1 MGKNSFIMY
10 QLWGAA
16 IEHMTDAQ
24 AGALLKAIYSYQETG
39 NTEISD
45 PAISLVFDI
54 VRQKMDEDSEKYDQV
69 CSVRS
74 ANGKKGGRPV
84 KASGS
89 NDDTVDDAVDDAA
102 SEEKANGFSEK
113 QTKAKK
119 ANGFSEKLKKQKNPD
134 MKCNDS
140 DSDNDSDNDMKC
152 SDSDSECVFE
162 KNKGLKDK
170 RNSHSQREP
179 AKPVERVPYQQIID
193 DYNKTCTDLAKV
205 EKLTDARKHAIRVLL
220 RKGYTPDQL
229 HTVFL
234 KAQQSDFLAGRRG
247 RWKAAFDWLLDES
260 NMVKVLEGQYSNGP
274 DESARSG
281 TTQGFN
287 PSEYLKEIARGEIN
301 IDDS

>member
-10 QLWGAA
+10 QIWGAA
-16 IEHMTDAQ
+16 IKHMTDAQ

-74 ANGKKGGRPV
+74 ANGKKGGRPL

-89 NDDTVDDAVDDAA
+89 NDDTVDDAA
-102 SEEKANGFSEK
+102 SEEKANGFSEN

-140 DSDNDSDNDMKC
+140 DSDNDMKC

-162 KNKGLKDK
+162 KDKGLKDK

-179 AKPVERVPYQQIID
+179 AKPVERVPYQQIIE

-205 EKLTDARKHAIRVLL
+205 EKLTDARKHAIRLLL

>member
-10 QLWGAA
+10 QIWGAA

-39 NTEISD
+39 NAEISD
-45 PAISLVFDI
+45 PSISLVFDI

-74 ANGKKGGRPV
+74 ANGRKGGRPL
-84 KASGS
+84 KASGY
-89 NDDTVDDAVDDAA
+89 NDDTVEDAA
-102 SEEKANGFSEK
+102 SEESEEKANGFSEN

-162 KNKGLKDK
+162 KDKGLKDK

-179 AKPVERVPYQQIID
+179 AKPVARVPYQQIID

-205 EKLTDARKHAIRVLL
+205 EKLTDARKHAIRLLL

>member
-10 QLWGAA
+10 QIWGAA
-16 IEHMTDAQ
+16 IKHMTDAQ

-74 ANGKKGGRPV
+74 ANGKKGGRPL

-89 NDDTVDDAVDDAA
+89 NDDTVEDAA
-102 SEEKANGFSEK
+102 PEEKANGFSEN

-140 DSDNDSDNDMKC
+140 DSDNDMKC

-162 KNKGLKDK
+162 KDKGLKDK

-179 AKPVERVPYQQIID
+179 AKPVERVPYQQIIE

-205 EKLTDARKHAIRVLL
+205 EKLTDGRKRAIKALIN
-220 RKGYTPDQL
+220 KGYTPEQL
-229 HTVFL
+229 HHVFL
-234 KAQQSDFLAGRRG
+234 QAQDSDFLSGRSG
-247 RWKAAFDWLLDES
+247 RWQATFDWLMHES
-260 NMVKVLEGQYSNGP
+260 NVVKVLEGQYVNRSEP
-274 DESARSG
+274 ETARSG
-281 TTQGFN
+281 TTRVSSDQ
-287 PSEYLKEIARGEIN
+287 
-301 IDDS
+301 IDDYLSKVMAGEA

>member
-1 MGKNSFIMY
+1 
-10 QLWGAA
+10 
-16 IEHMTDAQ
+16 
-24 AGALLKAIYSYQETG
+24 
-39 NTEISD
+39 
-45 PAISLVFDI
+45 
-54 VRQKMDEDSEKYDQV
+54 
-69 CSVRS
+69 
-74 ANGKKGGRPV
+74 
-84 KASGS
+84 
-89 NDDTVDDAVDDAA
+89 
-102 SEEKANGFSEK
+102 
-113 QTKAKK
+113 
-119 ANGFSEKLKKQKNPD
+119 

-140 DSDNDSDNDMKC
+140 DSDNDMKC

-162 KNKGLKDK
+162 KDKGLKDK

-179 AKPVERVPYQQIID
+179 AKPVERVPYQQIIE

-274 DESARSG
+274 DENARSG

-301 IDDS
+301 INDS

>member
-10 QLWGAA
+10 QIWGAA
-16 IEHMTDAQ
+16 IKHMTDAQ

-74 ANGKKGGRPV
+74 ANGKKGGRPL

-89 NDDTVDDAVDDAA
+89 NDDTVEDAA
-102 SEEKANGFSEK
+102 PEE
-113 QTKAKK
+113 K

-140 DSDNDSDNDMKC
+140 DSDNDMKC

-162 KNKGLKDK
+162 KDKGLKDK
-170 RNSHSQREP
+170 RNVQREP
-179 AKPVERVPYQQIID
+179 AKPVERVPYQQITD
-193 DYNKTCTDLAKV
+193 DYNITCKDLAKV
-205 EKLTDARKHAIRVLL
+205 EKLTYGRKRAIKALIN
-220 RKGYTPDQL
+220 KGYPPEQL
-229 HTVFL
+229 HHVFL
-234 KAQQSDFLAGRRG
+234 QAQDCDFLSGRSG
-247 RWKAAFDWLLDES
+247 RWQATFDWLMHES
-260 NMVKVLEGQYSNGP
+260 NVVKVLEGQYVNRSEP
-274 DESARSG
+274 ETARSG
-281 TTQGFN
+281 TTRVSSDQ
-287 PSEYLKEIARGEIN
+287 
-301 IDDS
+301 IDDYLSKVMAGEA

>member
-10 QLWGAA
+10 QIWGAA

-39 NTEISD
+39 NAEISD

-74 ANGKKGGRPV
+74 ANGKKGGRPL

-89 NDDTVDDAVDDAA
+89 NDDTVDDAA
-102 SEEKANGFSEK
+102 SEEKANGFSEN

-140 DSDNDSDNDMKC
+140 DSDNDMKC

-162 KNKGLKDK
+162 KEKGLKDK

-179 AKPVERVPYQQIID
+179 ARPVERVPYQQIIE

-205 EKLTDARKHAIRVLL
+205 EKLTDARKHAIRLLL

-274 DESARSG
+274 DENARSG

>member
-1 MGKNSFIMY
+1 M
-10 QLWGAA
+10 A
-16 IEHMTDAQ
+16 
-24 AGALLKAIYSYQETG
+24 
-39 NTEISD
+39 
-45 PAISLVFDI
+45 
-54 VRQKMDEDSEKYDQV
+54 
-69 CSVRS
+69 
-74 ANGKKGGRPV
+74 
-84 KASGS
+84 
-89 NDDTVDDAVDDAA
+89 
-102 SEEKANGFSEK
+102 
-113 QTKAKK
+113 
-119 ANGFSEKLKKQKNPD
+119 
-134 MKCNDS
+134 
-140 DSDNDSDNDMKC
+140 
-152 SDSDSECVFE
+152 ECVFE
-162 KNKGLKDK
+162 KDKGLKDK

-179 AKPVERVPYQQIID
+179 ARPVERVPYQQIIE

-205 EKLTDARKHAIRVLL
+205 EKLTDARKHAIRLLL

-274 DESARSG
+274 DENARSG

>member
-10 QLWGAA
+10 QIWGAA

-89 NDDTVDDAVDDAA
+89 NDDTVDDAA
-102 SEEKANGFSEK
+102 SEE
-113 QTKAKK
+113 K

-134 MKCNDS
+134 MKC
-140 DSDNDSDNDMKC
+140 SDNDSDNDNDMKC

-162 KNKGLKDK
+162 KDKGLKDK

-179 AKPVERVPYQQIID
+179 AKPVERVPYQQIIE

-205 EKLTDARKHAIRVLL
+205 EKLTDARKHAIRLLL

-234 KAQQSDFLAGRRG
+234 KAQQSDFLARRRG

-274 DESARSG
+274 DENARSG
-281 TTQGFN
+281 TTQPNSGRFN

-301 IDDS
+301 INDS

>member
-10 QLWGAA
+10 QIWGAA
-16 IEHMTDAQ
+16 IKHMTDAQ

-39 NTEISD
+39 NAEISD
-45 PAISLVFDI
+45 PSISLVFDI

-74 ANGKKGGRPV
+74 ANGKKGGRPL

-89 NDDTVDDAVDDAA
+89 NDDTVDDAA

-179 AKPVERVPYQQIID
+179 AKPVERVPYQQIIE

-220 RKGYTPDQL
+220 RNGYTPDQL

-281 TTQGFN
+281 TTQGVN

>member
-10 QLWGAA
+10 QIWGAA
-16 IEHMTDAQ
+16 IKHMTDAQ

-39 NTEISD
+39 NAEISD
-45 PAISLVFDI
+45 PSISLVFDI

-89 NDDTVDDAVDDAA
+89 NDDAVDDAA

-140 DSDNDSDNDMKC
+140 DSDNDMKC

-162 KNKGLKDK
+162 KDKGLKDK
-170 RNSHSQREP
+170 RNSHSQREL
-179 AKPVERVPYQQIID
+179 AKPVERVPYQQIIE

-301 IDDS
+301 INDS